1 MENEDDDISIGDVV
15 RLKSGGP
22 SMTVIDI
29 GSSLSTVI
37 WFDDDMG
44 FHEACIP
51 TQFLESSFG

>member
-1 MENEDDDISIGDVV
+1 MSEEDDDISIGDVV

-22 SMTVIDI
+22 QMTVIDL
-29 GSSLSTVI
+29 GTTLATLI
-37 WFDDDMG
+37 WFDDDQG